1 MSKKESYNKR
11 SVLSWAL
18 FDWANSA
25 FPTIIITFVFATFF
39 TEGIVSNTVKGT
51 ALWGYTMSIS
61 ALAVAILSPIMGA
74 VADKS
79 GPRKPW
85 LMFFMLLTVFSC
97 YMLWLTKPDTSWI
110 LWALIFAGL
119 GNFAFEAGMVF
130 YNSMLPDISP
140 ARMWGRV
147 SGYAW
152 GAGYCGGLVCLLI
165 ALIGFIQTETPWFGL
180 EKADAENIRATTL
193 LVGVWF
199 LVFSI
204 PLFIF
209 TSDKTKSESTL
220 TSNIF
225 NGLKSLIITFK
236 KAKKN
241 IEILKYL
248 IARMIYT
255 DGLNTLFAFGG
266 IYAAGSFGFTLS
278 EIILFGIAINLTAG
292 LGAAL
297 FASVDD
303 VIGPKKTILTSL
315 LALSILGICL
325 VIVDSKTLFWAF
337 GLALGIFVG
346 PAQSA
351 SRSLMARLAP
361 KESRAE
367 MFGLYAFS
375 GKATAFLGPA
385 ILGVV
390 TDTLKSQR
398 AGVATIIIFFVVGGI
413 ALYFIKEPV
422 RSR

>member
-1 MSKKESYNKR
+1 M
-11 SVLSWAL
+11 
-18 FDWANSA
+18 
-25 FPTIIITFVFATFF
+25 
-39 TEGIVSNTVKGT
+39 
-51 ALWGYTMSIS
+51 
-61 ALAVAILSPIMGA
+61 
-74 VADKS
+74 AD
-79 GPRKPW
+79 
-85 LMFFMLLTVFSC
+85 
-97 YMLWLTKPDTSWI
+97 
-110 LWALIFAGL
+110 
-119 GNFAFEAGMVF
+119 FE
-130 YNSMLPDISP
+130 
-140 ARMWGRV
+140 
-147 SGYAW
+147 
-152 GAGYCGGLVCLLI
+152 
-165 ALIGFIQTETPWFGL
+165 
-180 EKADAENIRATTL
+180 
-193 LVGVWF
+193 
-199 LVFSI
+199 
-204 PLFIF
+204 
-209 TSDKTKSESTL
+209 
-220 TSNIF
+220 
-225 NGLKSLIITFK
+225 
-236 KAKKN
+236 N

-266 IYAAGSFGFTLS
+266 IYAAGSFGFSLS

-390 TDTLKSQR
+390 TDTLESQR

>member
-180 EKADAENIRATTL
+180 EKTDAENIRATTL

-209 TSDKTKSESTL
+209 TSDKTKSDSTL

-236 KAKKN
+236 KAKK
-241 IEILKYL
+241 KY
-248 IARMIYT
+248 
-255 DGLNTLFAFGG
+255 
-266 IYAAGSFGFTLS
+266 
-278 EIILFGIAINLTAG
+278 
-292 LGAAL
+292 
-297 FASVDD
+297 
-303 VIGPKKTILTSL
+303 
-315 LALSILGICL
+315 
-325 VIVDSKTLFWAF
+325 
-337 GLALGIFVG
+337 
-346 PAQSA
+346 
-351 SRSLMARLAP
+351 
-361 KESRAE
+361 
-367 MFGLYAFS
+367 
-375 GKATAFLGPA
+375 
-385 ILGVV
+385 
-390 TDTLKSQR
+390 
-398 AGVATIIIFFVVGGI
+398 
-413 ALYFIKEPV
+413 
-422 RSR
+422 

>member
-1 MSKKESYNKR
+1 MSKTESYNKR
-11 SVLSWAL
+11 SILSWAL

-25 FPTIIITFVFATFF
+25 FPAVIITFIFATFF

-74 VADKS
+74 IADKS

-97 YMLWLTKPDTSWI
+97 YMLWLTKPDASWI
-110 LWALIFAGL
+110 LWALVFAGL
-119 GNFAFEAGMVF
+119 GNFAFESGMVF

-147 SGYAW
+147 SGYGW
-152 GAGYCGGLVCLLI
+152 GAGYCGGLVCLLL
-165 ALIGFIQTETPWFGL
+165 ALIGFVQTDTPWFGL
-180 EKADAENIRATTL
+180 EKTGAENIRATAL

-209 TSDKTKSESTL
+209 TPDKNKSDSTL
-220 TSNIF
+220 MDNIW

-236 KAKKN
+236 KAKRN

-266 IYAAGSFGFTLS
+266 IYAAGSFGFSLS

-303 VIGPKKTILTSL
+303 VVGPKKTILISL
-315 LALSILGICL
+315 LALSILGFCL

-337 GLALGIFVG
+337 GLTLGIFVG

-375 GKATAFLGPA
+375 GKATAFLGPL

-390 TDTLKSQR
+390 TDTLESQR

-413 ALYFIKEPV
+413 ALYFIKEPI
-422 RSR
+422 RSL